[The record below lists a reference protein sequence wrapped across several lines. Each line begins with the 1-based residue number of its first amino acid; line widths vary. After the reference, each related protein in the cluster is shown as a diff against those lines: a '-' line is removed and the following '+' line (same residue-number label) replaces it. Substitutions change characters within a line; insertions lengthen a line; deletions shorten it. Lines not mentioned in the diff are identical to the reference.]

1 MSFNAEQHLTSIKG
15 KQYLEVKWR
24 LVWFR
29 EDYPAD
35 SGWGILTEPETVTD
49 DAARYRA
56 SIVDPDGRTVA
67 TATKTETKAGFGD
80 FVEKA
85 ETGAIG
91 RALALLGYGTQFC
104 ADELA
109 EGTRIVDS
117 PVEPPPAG
125 RAQRLNVTPVAK
137 LRRRMTDELGIP
149 EDQHQTVL
157 DELAGKP
164 VDMSTFSAAVCE
176 KAWVKLVATR
186 KADAPDATQNQP
198 PSETAAPPAGR
209 AQRLN
214 VTPVTKLRQR
224 MTDELN
230 IPAEQHQATLDEL
243 AGKPVDMA
251 KLSTSACEKAWAKL
265 AATHNPTEP
274 DAPMPM
280 TSHVYTQDQPPT
292 PQQLQALWDEMGGL
306 DDGRKAAIADKAG
319 FGVDMARTPDACW
332 LLYEATMDMMQYDE
346 TGKPIWRSE

>member
-125 RAQRLNVTPVAK
+125 RAQRLNVTPV
-137 LRRRMTDELGIP
+137 
-149 EDQHQTVL
+149 
-157 DELAGKP
+157 
-164 VDMSTFSAAVCE
+164 
-176 KAWVKLVATR
+176 
-186 KADAPDATQNQP
+186 
-198 PSETAAPPAGR
+198 
-209 AQRLN
+209 
-214 VTPVTKLRQR
+214 TKLRQR

-306 DDGRKAAIADKAG
+306 DDGRKAAIADKVG

>member
-1 MSFNAEQHLTSIKG
+1 MSTDANLYQRLLAVQKAVTRITKDQVSGGRGAFKYVSSSHLLQTIREAMDANGLVLEVTVVDYTLHLEAAYASEDKRGQHLTELMVELTWVNVDNPEERVSWRIPGQGIDPGEKG
-15 KQYLEVKWR
+15 IGKALTYAEKYGLLKW
-24 LVWFR
+24 FHI
-29 EDYPAD
+29 
-35 SGWGILTEPETVTD
+35 GTD
-49 DAARYRA
+49 D
-56 SIVDPDGRTVA
+56 VD
-67 TATKTETKAGFGD
+67 
-80 FVEKA
+80 
-85 ETGAIG
+85 
-91 RALALLGYGTQFC
+91 
-104 ADELA
+104 
-109 EGTRIVDS
+109 
-117 PVEPPPAG
+117 
-125 RAQRLNVTPVAK
+125 
-137 LRRRMTDELGIP
+137 
-149 EDQHQTVL
+149 
-157 DELAGKP
+157 
-164 VDMSTFSAAVCE
+164 
-176 KAWVKLVATR
+176 
-186 KADAPDATQNQP
+186 PDATQNQP